1 MYTDNCDEIAEINA
15 QVELWVSPD
24 FAGEQPNDYKLV
36 ENQEATN
43 CHEKSYN
50 KVELFFRAHEESV
63 AFLALSKPS
72 ADGPGEI
79 ASQPLAGGFD
89 A

>member
-63 AFLALSKPS
+63 AFMEQSTPL
-72 ADGPGEI
+72 ADGTGAI
-79 ASQPLAGGFD
+79 TSKPLAGGVD